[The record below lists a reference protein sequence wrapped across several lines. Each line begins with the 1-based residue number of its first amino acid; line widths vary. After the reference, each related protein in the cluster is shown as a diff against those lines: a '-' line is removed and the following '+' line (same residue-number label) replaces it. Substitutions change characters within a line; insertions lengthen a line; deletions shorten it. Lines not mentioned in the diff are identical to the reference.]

1 MKVLNFDKFNSAIF
15 EYDGEEQNTPSKS
28 GIKYKDNM
36 EIKTKDTG
44 KTAASNCIKFGKEAV
59 SVITKMG
66 LYLGAY
72 CNSINISNSGLK
84 SLRDALDAENP
95 SFANN
100 KKYWE
105 GLRDLAN
112 QIYTE
117 GKSHE
122 ITDADGKNILD
133 AYIGQLDAL
142 RQEAE
147 ERKNGAKSRGDI
159 TKTISHDEIK
169 RSSFG
174 EGSEYPDDEYYTKQR
189 SLLKQAYE
197 DQLDKSNI
205 LVYNE
210 KMKAA
215 KYFQAAVN
223 AFTQGAMIE
232 LEHMDTE
239 EDAADKNRSY
249 LKALTQ
255 SLKNIR

>member
-44 KTAASNCIKFGKEAV
+44 KTAAHNCRKFGQEAV
-59 SVITKMG
+59 SAITKMG
-66 LYLGAY
+66 LYLSAY
-72 CNSINISNSGLK
+72 CNSLNIATSGLAK
-84 SLRDALDAENP
+84 LRDSLDVENP

-117 GKSHE
+117 GKNHE

-133 AYIGQLDAL
+133 AYISQLAEL
-142 RQEAE
+142 KKGAE
-147 ERKNGAKSRGDI
+147 ERKNSGETRGAI
-159 TKTISHDEIK
+159 TQTISHEEIK
-169 RSSFG
+169 MKSFG

-215 KYFQAAVN
+215 KYYQAAVN

-232 LEHMDTE
+232 LEHMETE

-249 LKALTQ
+249 IRSLTQ
-255 SLKNIR
+255 ILKNIR

>member
-44 KTAASNCIKFGKEAV
+44 KTAARNCRKFGQEAV
-59 SVITKMG
+59 SAITKMG
-66 LYLGAY
+66 LYLSAY
-72 CNSINISNSGLK
+72 GNSLNISNSGLK
-84 SLRDALDAENP
+84 KLRDALDVENP

-117 GKSHE
+117 GKNHE

-133 AYIGQLDAL
+133 AYISQLAEL
-142 RQEAE
+142 KKGAE
-147 ERKNGAKSRGDI
+147 ERKNSGETRGEI
-159 TKTISHDEIK
+159 TKTISHEEIK
-169 RSSFG
+169 IKSFG

-215 KYFQAAVN
+215 KYYQAAVN

-232 LEHMDTE
+232 LEHMETE
-239 EDAADKNRSY
+239 ENAADKNRSY
-249 LKALTQ
+249 IRSLTQ
-255 SLKNIR
+255 ELKNIR

>member
-15 EYDGEEQNTPSKS
+15 EYEGEEQDTPSKS

-44 KTAASNCIKFGKEAV
+44 KTAAINCIKFGKEAV
-59 SVITKMG
+59 SAITKIG
-66 LYLGAY
+66 LYLSAY

-84 SLRDALDAENP
+84 NLRDALDAETP
-95 SFANN
+95 SFENN

-117 GKSHE
+117 GKNHE

-133 AYIGQLDAL
+133 AYIGQLAAL
-142 RQEAE
+142 KQEAE
-147 ERKNGAKSRGDI
+147 DRKTGVKSRGDI

-169 RSSFG
+169 SKSFG

-189 SLLKQAYE
+189 SMLKQAYE

-215 KYFQAAVN
+215 KYYQAAVN
-223 AFTQGAMIE
+223 AFTQGAIIE
-232 LEHMDTE
+232 IEHMSTE
-239 EDAADKNRSY
+239 EYAADSNRSF
-249 LKALTQ
+249 LRALTQ
-255 SLKNIR
+255 GLKNIR